1 MAEIKTLIDGKSL
14 SYEGVFNLKE
24 LYRVIDKWFKDHGYD
39 KQEIK
44 NWEDVTENEKQIV
57 LEIIPYKKVSDYA
70 RIDIRIFMI
79 FSKLTEIE
87 LEKDKIKHKMN
98 KGRAE
103 FYFDAYVVTDYEH
116 KWETKAVFY
125 FIKNVFD
132 KVFIAKDMSMLY
144 LIAAGI
150 PALFL
155 VKGQD
160 SDSVDTFPLI
170 RSLIYDKAAISV
182 KSEAWVPWT
191 KGIY

>member
-24 LYRVIDKWFKDHGYD
+24 LYRLIDKWFKDHGYD

-44 NWEDVTENEKQIV
+44 NWEDVSQNEKQII

-70 RIDIRIFMI
+70 RLDIRIFMI
-79 FSKLTEIE
+79 FSKITDVEIE
-87 LEKDKIKHKMN
+87 KDGIKFKMN

-116 KWETKAVFY
+116 KWETKPIFY

-132 KVFIAKDMSMLY
+132 KWIYKIYMSTY
-144 LIAAGI
+144 
-150 PALFL
+150 
-155 VKGQD
+155 
-160 SDSVDTFPLI
+160 DTEVIRDCTEIENEI
-170 RSLIYDKAAISV
+170 RSYLNMNRF
-182 KSEAWVPWT
+182 
-191 KGIY
+191 